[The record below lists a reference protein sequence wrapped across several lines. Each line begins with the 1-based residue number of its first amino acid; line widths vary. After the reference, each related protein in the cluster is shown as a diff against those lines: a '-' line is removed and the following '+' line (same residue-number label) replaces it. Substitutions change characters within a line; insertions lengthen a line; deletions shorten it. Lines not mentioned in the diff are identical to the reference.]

1 MLCWIFT
8 TRYSFTWWQKE
19 DSFHMKTS
27 STGNIFRVTGPLC
40 WEFPAQRSETRSFD
54 IFFDLRLNK
63 QLNKQSWGWWF
74 ETLSR
79 SLWRHCKAS
88 SPGQSSFVSICSF
101 WLGNV
106 FSILY
111 TIDTPY
117 ISRNRRNGT
126 IHLRVQIKF
135 GEYIWIHYP
144 HREYLHTAH
153 THTHTSELPK
163 PDAAYVFS
171 WCGVFFPWCGVLSWC
186 GVLRHIR
193 KCPKGVF
200 SWDRC
205 SKKKKKFLWRTWHT
219 PHQVKNTQE
228 YLYLE
233 CCVLMEQTVRSFF
246 VVCTVPPSIGD
257 KLKRRQYRRIEKGI
271 LEFSNK
277 SSSWHS
283 VNTTKGLTFLF
294 QAISLM
300 QIASKPTTDA

>member
-40 WEFPAQRSETRSFD
+40 WEFPAQRSETRSFH

-79 SLWRHCKAS
+79 SLWRHCKS
-88 SPGQSSFVSICSF
+88 SSQGQSSFVSICSF

-117 ISRNRRNGT
+117 LSRNRRNGT

-153 THTHTSELPK
+153 THTHTHTHTH
-163 PDAAYVFS
+163 AHT
-171 WCGVFFPWCGVLSWC
+171 
-186 GVLRHIR
+186 HIHTYI
-193 KCPKGVF
+193 
-200 SWDRC
+200 
-205 SKKKKKFLWRTWHT
+205 RTYIYIYIHI
-219 PHQVKNTQE
+219 
-228 YLYLE
+228 YCL
-233 CCVLMEQTVRSFF
+233 
-246 VVCTVPPSIGD
+246 
-257 KLKRRQYRRIEKGI
+257 
-271 LEFSNK
+271 
-277 SSSWHS
+277 
-283 VNTTKGLTFLF
+283 
-294 QAISLM
+294 
-300 QIASKPTTDA
+300 